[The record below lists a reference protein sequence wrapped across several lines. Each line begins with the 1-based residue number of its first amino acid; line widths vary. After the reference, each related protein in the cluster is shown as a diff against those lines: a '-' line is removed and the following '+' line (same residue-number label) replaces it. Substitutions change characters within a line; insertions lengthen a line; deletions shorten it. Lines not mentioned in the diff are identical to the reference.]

1 MLQTGVHCSG
11 RTSRE
16 SKHYAVCYRAR
27 WRQTH
32 PCWNYLQSRTGNQ
45 EMYLLAEASNGS
57 CVKTWRRG
65 PPALEMDAEWEQRP
79 IVARHAI
86 NRRVRKPSPG
96 DAYTKQRY
104 HRDMLAAIHHSL
116 GGAEILKRNA
126 PEGETSPTPE
136 YCLHHSCPRSHTRV
150 CGSAANTNSDQ
161 GQEPHGSQTLPLS
174 FKVSS
179 CICLTTSWALP
190 ALFPA
195 TRKRKDTI
203 SGKVV
208 QTLLSARKCC
218 LEMQNTT
225 LEGALYG
232 LSSSPGVEWWQEGQ
246 STHRTF

>member
-1 MLQTGVHCSG
+1 
-11 RTSRE
+11 
-16 SKHYAVCYRAR
+16 
-27 WRQTH
+27 
-32 PCWNYLQSRTGNQ
+32 
-45 EMYLLAEASNGS
+45 MYLLAGASNGS

-65 PPALEMDAEWEQRP
+65 PPAREMDTEWEQRP
-79 IVARHAI
+79 IVTRHAI
-86 NRRVRKPSPG
+86 DRRIRKPSPR

-104 HRDMLAAIHHSL
+104 HRDMFAAIHHSL
-116 GGAEILKRNA
+116 GGPEIPKRNT

-136 YCLHHSCPRSHTRV
+136 SRLHHSRPRSHPRSHMGV
-150 CGSAANTNSDQ
+150 CSSAANTNSDQ
-161 GQEPHGSQTLPLS
+161 GQEPRSSQTLPLS

-225 LEGALYG
+225 PEGSLYC